1 MMKIISKKLKT
12 VLLSV
17 SVLGILFGSQQ
28 DEKAEE
34 VSGYGLIWY
43 IHRVTSISR
52 CDTEIWFLSIIDT
65 RIAAHG
71 MDIYHAG
78 AAVFVE
84 EAKMADNS
92 VSGT

>member
-34 VSGYGLIWY
+34 VSGYGLI
-43 IHRVTSISR
+43 
-52 CDTEIWFLSIIDT
+52 
-65 RIAAHG
+65 
-71 MDIYHAG
+71 
-78 AAVFVE
+78 
-84 EAKMADNS
+84 
-92 VSGT
+92 